1 MDKLTIVINKREMLL
16 GINKTKFDKLKKI
29 QDDLKPL
36 YDLWNV
42 SSRFNRTMPVWLDG
56 NFNELDGGD
65 IEATLEEWLIEL
77 KRL

>member
-1 MDKLTIVINKREMLL
+1 MLL
-16 GINKTKFDKLKKI
+16 GIEKTNFDKLKKI

-42 SSRFNRTMPVWLDG
+42 SSRFNQTMPAWLDG
-56 NFNELDGGD
+56 KFDELDGAD
-65 IEATLEEWLIEL
+65 IETTLDEWLIEL